1 MVFGCFFRWSDHPI
15 PRSVQDLGLARHVLL
30 GSEELLQAWATG
42 STTRLWSGNLVYCI
56 ESHRSFWGCFWGCNG
71 DIFLVSNE
79 IMIYSKPQKVNQTVG
94 KLDLFFCF
102 GRGKHHGTTTL
113 ERRFSVYFGAIWIN
127 YQFELLMFWLL
138 DWVFDFGFDAFTQNI
153 PKLGLRFSFLLC
165 ISGQKLLTIIRVDII

>member
-56 ESHRSFWGCFWGCNG
+56 ESRRSFWGCFWGCNG

-94 KLDLFFCF
+94 KLDLFFVLVGESIMELPSWKDVSASILGPYESIISLNFWCF
-102 GRGKHHGTTTL
+102 G
-113 ERRFSVYFGAIWIN
+113 
-127 YQFELLMFWLL
+127 FWT
-138 DWVFDFGFDAFTQNI
+138 GFLI
-153 PKLGLRFSFLLC
+153 LGLMHSPKT
-165 ISGQKLLTIIRVDII
+165 SQN